1 MTERVA
7 IVTGAA
13 GTIGQGVVENL
24 LEHGRKVVLVDRDE
38 ARLDKAKARFA
49 RQGEMMAVV
58 VDLLEETAP
67 ALIEKSIEENGW
79 QPATIVVNN
88 AAITVKH
95 AGKSHDILEM
105 SMDEWMLVH
114 RINVTA
120 PMLMSRQFLPAMVEQ
135 KWGRIVNISSRAG
148 RYNPHQA
155 GPSYATTKA
164 AILGLSR
171 SIAND
176 FSKHGITCNSVAPGL
191 VMSDM
196 TGQLTP
202 ELLKALVDRT
212 PAGRGGSPRELGAAI
227 AFLVSE
233 DAGFITG
240 TCLDVNGG
248 QSMS

>member
-1 MTERVA
+1 MTQRVA
-7 IVTGAA
+7 VVTGAA
-13 GTIGQGVVENL
+13 GTIGQGVIENL

-38 ARLDKAKARFA
+38 PRLRAARDRFA
-49 RQGEMMAVV
+49 GQGEMMSVA

-67 ALIEKSIEENGW
+67 ALVAASIEENGW
-79 QPATIVVNN
+79 QPATIVINN

-95 AGKSHDILEM
+95 GGKSHDILQM
-105 SMDEWMLVH
+105 TLDEWALVH

-120 PMLMSRQFLPAMVEQ
+120 PMLMARQFLPAMVAGR
-135 KWGRIVNISSRAG
+135 WGRIVNISSRAG

-155 GPSYATTKA
+155 GPSYTTTKA
-164 AILGLSR
+164 AVLGLTR

-176 FSKHGITCNSVAPGL
+176 FSKHGVTCNSVAPGL

-202 ELLKALVDRT
+202 QLLQALVDRT

-227 AFLVSE
+227 AFLASE

-248 QSMS
+248 QSMA

>member
-38 ARLDKAKARFA
+38 ARLDKAKGRFA

-58 VDLLEETAP
+58 VDLLEESAP
-67 ALIEKSIEENGW
+67 ALVAKSIEENGW
-79 QPATIVVNN
+79 QPATIVINN
-88 AAITVKH
+88 AAITLKH
-95 AGKSHDILEM
+95 AGKSHNILEM
-105 SMDEWMLVH
+105 SLDEWSLVH

-120 PMLMSRQFLPAMVEQ
+120 PMLMARQCIPAMVAQ

-164 AILGLSR
+164 AVLGLTR

-176 FSKHGITCNSVAPGL
+176 FSRHGVTCNSVAPGL

-212 PAGRGGSPRELGAAI
+212 PAGRGGTPRELGAAI
-227 AFLVSE
+227 AFLASE